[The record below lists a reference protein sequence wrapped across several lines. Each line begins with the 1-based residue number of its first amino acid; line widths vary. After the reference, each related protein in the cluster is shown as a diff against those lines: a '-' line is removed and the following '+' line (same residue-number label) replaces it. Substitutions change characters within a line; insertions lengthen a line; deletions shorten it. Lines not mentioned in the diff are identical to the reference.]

1 MKRFLALSLM
11 ALCACGEPPTPDAGV
26 VVDAGDGDDFDA
38 GCLAMVTPADGV
50 RRLVVSHPFPAD
62 GGSKDNRFE
71 VFTVAADG
79 VLTATGTEFRM
90 GVAGDYT
97 SPIIFTT
104 DGRIGFV
111 AQEDGTIGVFRF
123 EGPNVVVVNA
133 AFDGNFSA
141 GKLLLQP
148 SGDKLWVTDFNTQ
161 NNGGGVYSVD
171 IGCDGALSNVQWVL
185 PGNNASG
192 AVFLRDRA
200 ELIVTARSLASS
212 AVMQDVHVV
221 DVTQATAPV
230 VLSSATGFPDRD
242 AIAPMV
248 ALSRGARFVAV
259 PDTGFGAGDRVAF
272 FEKTGTRLASRGV
285 MNVSAPGGLAFSPF
299 ADEGLVMSTDG
310 ADQYVHFSWNTAG
323 TSFSVTGNLPYAH
336 GRPQLPGAPV
346 MISRGQLE
354 GRLFIAEL
362 ESIRQLQFN
371 RDGGV
376 TDISKTPASGTGSAQ
391 ILGTLGVTP

>member
-1 MKRFLALSLM
+1 MKQLFSVM
-11 ALCACGEPPTPDAGV
+11 AVVLCACGETPNPDAGV
-26 VVDAGDGDDFDA
+26 DAAVDFDA

-50 RRLVVSHPFPAD
+50 RRLVVSHPYPDD
-62 GGSKDNRFE
+62 GGSEDNRFE

-79 VLTATGTEFRM
+79 VLTATGTQFRM

-111 AQEDGTIGVFRF
+111 AQDDGTIGVFRF
-123 EGPNVVVVNA
+123 EGTNVVVVNA
-133 AFDGNFSA
+133 AFNGNFSA

-161 NNGGGVYSVD
+161 NNGGGLYSVD

-200 ELIVTARSLASS
+200 ELVVSARSLASS

-221 DVTQATAPV
+221 DVTQPTAPV
-230 VLSSATGFPDRD
+230 VLSSTTGFPDRD
-242 AIAPMV
+242 AIPPMLAV
-248 ALSRGARFVAV
+248 SRGARFVAA
-259 PDTGFGAGDRVAF
+259 PDTGFGAGNRVAF
-272 FEKTGTRLASRGV
+272 FEKTGTVLTSRGV
-285 MNVSAPGGLAFSPF
+285 MNVDAPGGIAFSPF
-299 ADEGLVMSTDG
+299 ADEGVVMSTDG
-310 ADQYVHFSWNTAG
+310 SDAYTRFGWNTAG
-323 TSFSVTGNLPYAH
+323 TTFSVLGRVPYTY

-354 GRLFIAEL
+354 GRMFIAEL
-362 ESIRQLQFN
+362 DSIRQLQFN
-371 RDGGV
+371 RDGGI
-376 TDISKTPASGTGSAQ
+376 TDVSKTPASGTGSAQ
-391 ILGTLGVTP
+391 ILGVIGVTP